1 MHRMMFVFFIVT
13 SATTTNA
20 QAGENGA
27 AWCQSFTEA
36 SGISDEP
43 CACVVETA
51 ETDPALAKELYSYAT
66 RDEYIAEG
74 SAELKALLEPCVSD
88 AP

>member
-1 MHRMMFVFFIVT
+1 MRKTIIIAAIT
-13 SATTTNA
+13 LAAAATNA
-20 QAGENGA
+20 QAGEDGA

-43 CACVVETA
+43 CACVVEAA
-51 ETDPALAKELYSYAT
+51 ETDPALAEELYSYAT
-66 RDEYIAEG
+66 RDEYVAEG
-74 SAELKALLEPCVSD
+74 SAELKELLKPCVSD